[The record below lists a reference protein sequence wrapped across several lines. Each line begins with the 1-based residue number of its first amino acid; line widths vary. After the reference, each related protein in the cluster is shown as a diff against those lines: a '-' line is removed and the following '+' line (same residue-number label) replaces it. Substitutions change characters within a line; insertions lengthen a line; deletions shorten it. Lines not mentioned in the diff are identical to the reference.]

1 MGSGPPNLLSK
12 GDASDMV
19 KTSTRIF
26 ISAVIAVL
34 CIPPLHANPLLAPQG
49 DNASQNQQERQTQ
62 SSSSQS
68 RGKKNQEL
76 LSVRTGTQNRHITG
90 IQAKLQEKLGNL
102 LYGFRHGTAG
112 PGAIALV
119 LFIAFL
125 YGMLHALGPGHRKT
139 VVFSLYIARRAPW
152 WEPALTSATLAL
164 LHGVSAI
171 IFMEIVNGIA
181 GSVAVT
187 ADQTAIAAE
196 GYSFLV
202 IIIVTLFFIIKEGTE
217 FLKSGHHHCS
227 CHENK
232 KDSVTHIIP
241 FLFSGLYPC
250 PGAILI
256 LAFCYSLG
264 IKTFGN
270 FCILS
275 MSLGMVIPVMAA
287 AYLAWGGRERLFSS
301 FSHNEKEAE
310 RISFGVEM
318 GGYVI
323 LLIVSLYIAWPFLY
337 SLVKVIK

>member
-1 MGSGPPNLLSK
+1 MGSGSPNLLPK

-19 KTSTRIF
+19 KAGTRIF
-26 ISAVIAVL
+26 ISVVIAVL
-34 CIPPLHANPLLAPQG
+34 CISSLPANPLLAPQEN
-49 DNASQNQQERQTQ
+49 NASQNRQEQQP
-62 SSSSQS
+62 SSQNS
-68 RGKKNQEL
+68 SKKNEGL

-112 PGAIALV
+112 PGTVVLV

-125 YGMLHALGPGHRKT
+125 YGILHALGPGHRKT

-164 LHGVSAI
+164 LHGISAI

-181 GSVAVT
+181 GSVAVAADKT
-187 ADQTAIAAE
+187 AVAAE

-202 IIIVTLFFIIKEGTE
+202 IIIVTLFFIVKEGME
-217 FLKSGHHHCS
+217 FIKSGHHHCS

-232 KDSVTHIIP
+232 KDSVKHIIP

-275 MSLGMVIPVMAA
+275 MSFGMIIPVMAA
-287 AYLAWGGRERLFSS
+287 AYLAWGGREKLFSTLRQ
-301 FSHNEKEAE
+301 NGKTAE
-310 RISFGVEM
+310 RISFWVEM
-318 GGYVI
+318 SGYI
-323 LLIVSLYIAWPFLY
+323 FMLIVSLYIAWPFLY
-337 SLVKVIK
+337 SLVKIVK

>member
-1 MGSGPPNLLSK
+1 MGSGPSDILSK
-12 GDASDMV
+12 GDAFDMV

-49 DNASQNQQERQTQ
+49 DDVSQNQQEQQT
-62 SSSSQS
+62 SSQNS
-68 RGKKNQEL
+68 SKKNEGF

-112 PGAIALV
+112 PGAVVLV
-119 LFIAFL
+119 LLIAFL
-125 YGMLHALGPGHRKT
+125 YGILHALGPGHRKT

-164 LHGVSAI
+164 LHGISAI
-171 IFMEIVNGIA
+171 IFMEIINGIA
-181 GSVAVT
+181 GSVAVA

-202 IIIVTLFFIIKEGTE
+202 IIVVTLFFIIKEGTG

-227 CHENK
+227 CHGNQ

-287 AYLAWGGRERLFSS
+287 AYLAWGGREKVFKS
-301 FSHNEKEAE
+301 FCSNEETAE
-310 RISFGVEM
+310 KISFGVEM
-318 GGYVI
+318 AGYVF
-323 LLIVSLYIAWPFLY
+323 LLIISLYIAWPFLY
-337 SLVKVIK
+337 SLVKVIL

>member
-1 MGSGPPNLLSK
+1 
-12 GDASDMV
+12 MV
-19 KTSTRIF
+19 KKSVRILF
-26 ISAVIAVL
+26 SAAIAVL
-34 CIPPLHANPLLAPQG
+34 SISYLPANPLLAPQG
-49 DNASQNQQERQTQ
+49 EDASPNQQEQQ
-62 SSSSQS
+62 SPAGSS
-68 RGKKNQEL
+68 RGRSKKQEEL
-76 LSVRTGTQNRHITG
+76 LAVRTGTQNRQITG
-90 IQAKLQEKLGNL
+90 IQAELQEKLGNL

-112 PGAIALV
+112 PGAVILV

-125 YGMLHALGPGHRKT
+125 YGILHALGPGHRKT

-152 WEPALTSATLAL
+152 WEPAMTSAVLAL
-164 LHGVSAI
+164 LHGISAI

-181 GSVAVT
+181 GSVAVA

-202 IIIVTLFFIIKEGTE
+202 IIIVTLFFIVKEGTE
-217 FLKSGHHHCS
+217 FVRSGHHHCS
-227 CHENK
+227 CRGNN
-232 KDSVTHIIP
+232 KDSAVHIIP

-287 AYLAWGGRERLFSS
+287 AYLAWGGREKIFKSLSS
-301 FSHNEKEAE
+301 NEKTAE
-310 RISFGVEM
+310 KISFGVEM
-318 GGYVI
+318 GGYLF
-323 LLIVSLYIAWPFLY
+323 LLAVSLYIAWPFLY
-337 SLVKVIK
+337 SLFMR

>member
-1 MGSGPPNLLSK
+1 
-12 GDASDMV
+12 MV
-19 KTSTRIF
+19 KAGTRIF

-49 DNASQNQQERQTQ
+49 DNASQNQQEQQ
-62 SSSSQS
+62 DNSENSS
-68 RGKKNQEL
+68 KKNEGL

-112 PGAIALV
+112 PGAVVLV

-125 YGMLHALGPGHRKT
+125 YGILHALGPGHRKT

-164 LHGVSAI
+164 LHGISAI

-181 GSVAVT
+181 GSVAVA

-202 IIIVTLFFIIKEGTE
+202 IIIVTLFFIVKEGME
-217 FLKSGHHHCS
+217 FIKSGHHHCS

-232 KDSVTHIIP
+232 KDSVKHIIP

-275 MSLGMVIPVMAA
+275 MSLGMIIPVMAA
-287 AYLAWGGRERLFSS
+287 AYLAWGGREKLFSTLS
-301 FSHNEKEAE
+301 QNGKTAE
-310 RISFGVEM
+310 RISFWVEM
-318 GGYVI
+318 SGYI
-323 LLIVSLYIAWPFLY
+323 FMLIVSLYIAWPFLY
-337 SLVKVIK
+337 SLVKIVK

>member
-1 MGSGPPNLLSK
+1 MGSRAADILPD
-12 GDASDMV
+12 GDSFNMV
-19 KTSTRIF
+19 KKNRRIL
-26 ISAVIAVL
+26 IAVVIAAL
-34 CIPPLHANPLLAPQG
+34 SISYLQANPLLAPQG
-49 DNASQNQQERQTQ
+49 EDAATGRQEQQSAPSVPENKGRKQE
-62 SSSSQS
+62 
-68 RGKKNQEL
+68 EL

-90 IQAKLQEKLGNL
+90 IQAELQEKLGNL
-102 LYGFRHGTAG
+102 LYTFRHGTAG
-112 PGAIALV
+112 PGAVILALC
-119 LFIAFL
+119 IAFL
-125 YGMLHALGPGHRKT
+125 YGILHALGPGHRKT

-164 LHGVSAI
+164 LHGISAI

-181 GSVAVT
+181 GSVAVA
-187 ADQTAIAAE
+187 ADQTAVAAE

-227 CHENK
+227 CHGKN
-232 KDSVTHIIP
+232 SGTAVHIIP

-287 AYLAWGGRERLFSS
+287 AYLAWGGRERVFKSLCS
-301 FSHNEKEAE
+301 NEETAE
-310 RISFGVEM
+310 KISFGVEM
-318 GGYVI
+318 GGYLF

-337 SLVKVIK
+337 SMFMR